1 MIRRAAWLWL
11 GVVLCAAAW
20 LGLRLHEGLQF
31 RTDLLALLPQAQQD
45 PAAQRIDDRVTAA
58 ISRRLV
64 LLVGHPDRA
73 QARAAASG
81 IAASLTAEGLAGFPA
96 AGVDAAALMRIGTL
110 YAPFRGG
117 LLAEADRALL
127 QAGQADAVAQRALA
141 RVFGFVGMVGAAQ
154 LRDDPFLLLTDFLAG
169 LKLPASSLQPDE
181 GMLSLRADGTTWVML
196 AGTATGPPFALDFQR
211 RIAGRL
217 DAAQAAAE
225 AAHPGLQVLRL
236 GAVFFAGTGA
246 AQALDESTRIGIASL
261 LGTVVLVLAAFRSAQ
276 ALWLTLLA
284 MGVGILVALSACL
297 ALFGAPHVGALLFG
311 VSLIGV
317 VVDYSLQDCTEIFAR
332 PPALPQ
338 ARLRR
343 VLVGISIGT
352 ATTMIGYLTLLLAPF
367 PGLRQI
373 AVFSAVGLAAS
384 WLTVVL
390 WLPALD
396 RSRPPGHG
404 ACMLAGTGRFMAW
417 WEGAAARRRL
427 APVLAVLAVMILAGL
442 LRLTPDDDVRRMQSL
457 APSLLAEQ
465 QRIAALVGSAGE
477 PQFFVVAALDDETA
491 LQREEALADR
501 LRPLL
506 GTALSG
512 FQAPAQF
519 VPSAARQRE
528 NRALVHARLDGAA
541 QQRQAARL
549 GLTVGATAPDDD
561 GAVLTLAPALAG
573 PLGFLGALVLPPED
587 GLVLHLVPLEGR
599 AAPTCWRRRRPGWT
613 ACGWSTRPAISAGCS
628 GATVCARSDCWR

>member
-1 MIRRAAWLWL
+1 
-11 GVVLCAAAW
+11 
-20 LGLRLHEGLQF
+20 
-31 RTDLLALLPQAQQD
+31 
-45 PAAQRIDDRVTAA
+45 
-58 ISRRLV
+58 
-64 LLVGHPDRA
+64 
-73 QARAAASG
+73 
-81 IAASLTAEGLAGFPA
+81 
-96 AGVDAAALMRIGTL
+96 
-110 YAPFRGG
+110 
-117 LLAEADRALL
+117 
-127 QAGQADAVAQRALA
+127 
-141 RVFGFVGMVGAAQ
+141 
-154 LRDDPFLLLTDFLAG
+154 
-169 LKLPASSLQPDE
+169 
-181 GMLSLRADGTTWVML
+181 
-196 AGTATGPPFALDFQR
+196 
-211 RIAGRL
+211 
-217 DAAQAAAE
+217 
-225 AAHPGLQVLRL
+225 
-236 GAVFFAGTGA
+236 
-246 AQALDESTRIGIASL
+246 
-261 LGTVVLVLAAFRSAQ
+261 
-276 ALWLTLLA
+276 
-284 MGVGILVALSACL
+284 
-297 ALFGAPHVGALLFG
+297 
-311 VSLIGV
+311 
-317 VVDYSLQDCTEIFAR
+317 
-332 PPALPQ
+332 
-338 ARLRR
+338 
-343 VLVGISIGT
+343 
-352 ATTMIGYLTLLLAPF
+352 MIGYLTLLLAPF

-457 APSLLAEQ
+457 APSLLAQQ

-587 GLVLHLVPLEGR
+587 GLVLHLVPLEGVRRADLLAQAAAGLDGVRLVDPAGDFSRLLGRYRVRAVGLLALSAALMLPLLVWRYGLRRGALVMLPPGLAVLLAPALRALGGGGFTFFDAMAQVLILSIGVDYAVFCAETTSPRRAVTMLGVALAALAALLSFGLLALSGVAAVHGFGLDHDAGHRRRLSAGADGAGRRRHRAGRGAPGRRTLGLAGRTGSGVGAVFRHILLPPAGAPRLPGRAGPDRSLFLSGRR
-599 AAPTCWRRRRPGWT
+599 AAAGLDSGLPGAGGRLHRR
-613 ACGWSTRPAISAGCS
+613 AG
-628 GATVCARSDCWR
+628 AALA